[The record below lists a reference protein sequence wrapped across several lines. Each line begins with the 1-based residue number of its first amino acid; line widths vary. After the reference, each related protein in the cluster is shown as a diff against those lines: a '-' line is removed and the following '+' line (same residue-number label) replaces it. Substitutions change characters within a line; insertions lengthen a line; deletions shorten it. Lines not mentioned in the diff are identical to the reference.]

1 MSIKEDNKERMRR
14 WGRLLSRQLSQIQD
28 KTDAELLE
36 LMEKN
41 SVESEIYRHCTIIL
55 QLRSLERTLKASNRL
70 VWATWVLA
78 LVTIL
83 LVLISF
89 FK

>member
-28 KTDAELLE
+28 KTDAELLG

-41 SVESEIYRHCTIIL
+41 SVESETYRHCTIIL

-89 FK
+89 LK